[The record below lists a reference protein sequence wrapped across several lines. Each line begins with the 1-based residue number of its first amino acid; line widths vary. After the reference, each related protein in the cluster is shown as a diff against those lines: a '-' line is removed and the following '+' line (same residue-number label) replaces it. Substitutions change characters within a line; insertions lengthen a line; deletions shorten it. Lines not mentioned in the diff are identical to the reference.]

1 MTTTPTIHLG
11 VPTQAGPLTVFPVW
25 TDAPLPEKALRA
37 RLPKGATIDE
47 LPDGSEVEYLTVH
60 NPTPKTFLLPGGSIF
75 DGGLQHRALVHSVV
89 VDAHS
94 DLTIDVR
101 CVEQGRW
108 GGRKTQ
114 QLHRRRAP
122 LAVRG
127 ALRGVSAD
135 RVADDPD
142 LVFADQTDVWS
153 RVHRYEASAG
163 RSATSSLERA
173 AEYDR
178 SGDLRDSIIK
188 LQRVLGATHPLP
200 VSRAAH
206 IRRWID
212 SGEYGRIVGG
222 EYPRREDDR
231 NARVT
236 DDIKAAANSY
246 RESFQQSEDP
256 LVNLVRRFGDG
267 TSDVGGWVGAGAGRL
282 RDWARGG
289 ARGPGESG
297 GTGGTT
303 THGGT
308 APEAN

>member
-163 RSATSSLERA
+163 PSVTSSLVEMTDRLEPAGTDALGELRPLLGQRGVLIGVGGHPAVLEIFDHPRTLADQWDAILTSVVADARLAPARSTSGARA
-173 AEYDR
+173 R
-178 SGDLRDSIIK
+178 TFVNR
-188 LQRVLGATHPLP
+188 
-200 VSRAAH
+200 VSRRQLAGRDRAGAAVAASA
-206 IRRWID
+206 RDDLAVID
-212 SGEYGRIVGG
+212 ATVAEAERIVHLAAL
-222 EYPRREDDR
+222 
-231 NARVT
+231 NARH
-236 DDIKAAANSY
+236 
-246 RESFQQSEDP
+246 Q
-256 LVNLVRRFGDG
+256 L
-267 TSDVGGWVGAGAGRL
+267 VGAG
-282 RDWARGG
+282 
-289 ARGPGESG
+289 
-297 GTGGTT
+297 
-303 THGGT
+303 
-308 APEAN
+308 